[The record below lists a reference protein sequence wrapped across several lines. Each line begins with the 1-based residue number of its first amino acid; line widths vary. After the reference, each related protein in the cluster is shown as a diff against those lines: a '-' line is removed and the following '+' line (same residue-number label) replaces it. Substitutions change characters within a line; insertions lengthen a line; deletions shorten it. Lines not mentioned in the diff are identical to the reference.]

1 MNMLLLSHYFIL
13 LLRKIKGFDFVLL
26 SLKLFIMRLLQ
37 ETEKNMFISEDLDQP
52 YSIKEQI
59 KLHRSQINV
68 ALKDLWS
75 FFFSVC

>member
-37 ETEKNMFISEDLDQP
+37 ETEKNMFISEDLDPIRP
-52 YSIKEQI
+52 YRIDPIQ
-59 KLHRSQINV
+59 
-68 ALKDLWS
+68 LKSRLN
-75 FFFSVC
+75 CTGLRLMLL